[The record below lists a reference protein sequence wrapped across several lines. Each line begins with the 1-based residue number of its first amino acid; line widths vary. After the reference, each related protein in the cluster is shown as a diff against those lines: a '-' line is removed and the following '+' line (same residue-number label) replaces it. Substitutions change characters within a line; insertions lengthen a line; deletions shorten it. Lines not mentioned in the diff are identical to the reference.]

1 MPDQPTAT
9 AVVATATPGRYA
21 KQLASHFGRRCEL
34 VEEAGGTRI
43 VFGDGSCLVQPRE
56 DTLDLEVSA
65 PTGDEVERL
74 TQVVGSH
81 LERFGQRNELTVR
94 WIRTTEALA

>member
-21 KQLASHFGRRCEL
+21 KQLASHFGRRCEV
-34 VEEAGGTRI
+34 VEEAEGVRI
-43 VFGDGSCLVQPRE
+43 VFGEGSCLVRPRE
-56 DTLDLEVSA
+56 ATLDLRVDA
-65 PTGDEVERL
+65 PSGAEVERL

-81 LERFGQRNELTVR
+81 LQRFGQRNELQVT
-94 WIRTTEALA
+94 WSTG